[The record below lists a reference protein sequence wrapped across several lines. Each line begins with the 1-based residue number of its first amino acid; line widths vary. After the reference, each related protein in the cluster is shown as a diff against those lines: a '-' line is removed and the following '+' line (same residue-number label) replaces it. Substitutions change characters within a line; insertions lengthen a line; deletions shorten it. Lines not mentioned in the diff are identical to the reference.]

1 MDIERA
7 VYTLLIGVLG
17 FFCSLMWQRYRELE
31 DHKLVG
37 KAVRSLRE
45 KGFTVEFDRLEGYDT
60 DTQIE
65 MERVRSVGYTVIDK
79 NGASVFKKTHSK

>member
-1 MDIERA
+1 MEIERV

-37 KAVRSLRE
+37 KADRSLRE
-45 KGFTVEFDRLEGYDT
+45 KGLTVEFDLLEGYDT
-60 DTQIE
+60 ETQIE
-65 MERVRSVGYTVIDK
+65 MERVRSVGYTV
-79 NGASVFKKTHSK
+79 FKKTHSK

>member
-1 MDIERA
+1 MDIERV

-17 FFCSLMWQRYRELE
+17 FFCSLMLQRYRELE
-31 DHKLVG
+31 VHKLVG

-60 DTQIE
+60 ETQLE
-65 MERVRSVGYTVIDK
+65 MERARSFGYTVIDK
-79 NGASVFKKTHSK
+79 NGASVFKKHTTK